1 MKITRIAVHQ
11 VTLPLAKPYSLSG
24 GRLVFEELDSTV
36 VRVETDDG
44 LVGWGEGWCDA
55 QGFFINWFGL
65 CAVQSSHYQRSG

>member
-44 LVGWGEGWCDA
+44 LVGWDEGCP
-55 QGFFINWFGL
+55 
-65 CAVQSSHYQRSG
+65 